1 MHLMNAAGMTCATAA
16 NTGANEASRA
26 LYAACGFTPWHL
38 IDDYVKPIPGSE
50 FRGHL

>member
-1 MHLMNAAGMTCATAA
+1 MNAAGMVPAPPLPT
-16 NTGANEASRA
+16 TGTNEASRA

-50 FRGHL
+50 FRGHSI